1 MYTKVFLK
9 PKQQHLIIC
18 RHAIDTFRR
27 NMYMCAIRYSLLWPF
42 DNFVVCFE
50 RYTYYV
56 SHTIKW
62 LFRMLSM
69 VQIWQHFQLW
79 THMGTGGR
87 GGEGG
92 SPWLEPLFLHP
103 LTTLFY
109 TPYVVTPPLHP
120 PSGN

>member
-1 MYTKVFLK
+1 MTECLANIYIQYLPHKKKNRQEKRKQKFFLK

-27 NMYMCAIRYSLLWPF
+27 NMCAAIRYSLLWPF

-62 LFRMLSM
+62 LFRMLSI
-69 VQIWQHFQLW
+69 VQIWQHFQLCC
-79 THMGTGGR
+79 
-87 GGEGG
+87 G
-92 SPWLEPLFLHP
+92 SNSSQNVSHVNVFVESASSF
-103 LTTLFY
+103 
-109 TPYVVTPPLHP
+109 
-120 PSGN
+120 